1 MIVQEYIR
9 ADGGNPFRDWFDSL
23 DPQAA
28 AKVTTGL
35 LRLELGNVSNVKWIG
50 GGLGEYRID
59 WGPGYRFYLMQ
70 DGEELIILFAGGTK
84 RRQQAAIKGESLLQ
98 GEYKARKE
106 AAKSSTHDGDQQ
118 FKRSEENTT
127 E

>member
-1 MIVQEYIR
+1 MR
-9 ADGGNPFRDWFDSL
+9 ADGGNPFRDGFDSL

-59 WGPGYRFYLMQ
+59 WGPGYRLYLMQ

-84 RRQQAAIKGESLLQ
+84 RRQQAAIKG
-98 GEYKARKE
+98 
-106 AAKSSTHDGDQQ
+106 
-118 FKRSEENTT
+118 RSEEHTSELQSLMRISYAVFCLKKKIKNQ
-127 E
+127 

>member
-28 AKVTTGL
+28 ATVTTGL

-50 GGLGEYRID
+50 GGLGEYRLD
-59 WGPGYRFYLMQ
+59 WGPGYRLYLRS
-70 DGEELIILFAGGTK
+70 DARRVGNEWVSKCSSGRWRAHLKNNVTK
-84 RRQQAAIKGESLLQ
+84 VSYTNVES
-98 GEYKARKE
+98 
-106 AAKSSTHDGDQQ
+106 T
-118 FKRSEENTT
+118 
-127 E
+127 

>member
-9 ADGGNPFRDWFDSL
+9 ADGGNPFRNWFDAL

-28 AKVTTGL
+28 AKVTTAL

-59 WGPGYRFYLMQ
+59 WGPGYRLYLMR

-84 RRQQAAIKGESLLQ
+84 RRQKADIKGARLLQ
-98 GEYKARKE
+98 DEYRARKA
-106 AAKSSTHDGDQQ
+106 AAK
-118 FKRSEENTT
+118 R
-127 E
+127 

>member
-9 ADGGNPFRDWFDSL
+9 VDGGNPFRDWFEGL

-59 WGPGYRFYLMQ
+59 WGPGYRLYLMR
-70 DGEELIILFAGGTK
+70 DGDELIILFAGGTK
-84 RRQQAAIKGESLLQ
+84 RRQKADIKGARLLQ
-98 GEYKARKE
+98 DEYKARKA
-106 AAKSSTHDGDQQ
+106 AAK
-118 FKRSEENTT
+118 R
-127 E
+127 

>member
-1 MIVQEYIR
+1 M
-9 ADGGNPFRDWFDSL
+9 PFRDWFDSL

-59 WGPGYRFYLMQ
+59 WGPGYRLYVMQ
-70 DGEELIILFAGGTK
+70 DGEELIILFAGGNK
-84 RRQQAAIKGESLLQ
+84 RRQQAAIKGARLIQ
-98 GEYKARKE
+98 GEYTARK
-106 AAKSSTHDGDQQ
+106 AARPETQ
-118 FKRSEENTT
+118 TT
-127 E
+127 ELQ

>member
-9 ADGGNPFRDWFDSL
+9 VDGGNPFRDWFVEL

-59 WGPGYRFYLMQ
+59 WGPGYRLYLMR
-70 DGEELIILFAGGTK
+70 DGDELIILFAGGTK
-84 RRQQAAIKGESLLQ
+84 WRQKADIKGARLLQ
-98 GEYKARKE
+98 DEYRARKA
-106 AAKSSTHDGDQQ
+106 AAK
-118 FKRSEENTT
+118 R
-127 E
+127 

>member
-1 MIVQEYIR
+1 MIVQEYIC
-9 ADGGNPFRDWFDSL
+9 ADGAAPFRDWFDRL

-59 WGPGYRFYLMQ
+59 WGPGYRLYLMR
-70 DGEELIILFAGGTK
+70 DGDELIILFAGGTK
-84 RRQQAAIKGESLLQ
+84 KRQQADIKGARVLMD
-98 GEYKARKE
+98 EYKARKV
-106 AAKSSTHDGDQQ
+106 AAK
-118 FKRSEENTT
+118 R
-127 E
+127 

>member
-9 ADGGNPFRDWFDSL
+9 TDGSNAFRDWFEGL

-59 WGPGYRFYLMQ
+59 WGPGYRLYLMR
-70 DGEELIILFAGGTK
+70 DGEELIVLFVGGTK
-84 RRQQAAIKGESLLQ
+84 RRQKADIKEARFLLE
-98 GEYKARKE
+98 EYRARK
-106 AAKSSTHDGDQQ
+106 AAA
-118 FKRSEENTT
+118 RR
-127 E
+127 

>member
-9 ADGGNPFRDWFDSL
+9 VDGGNPFRDWFDEL

-35 LRLELGNVSNVKWIG
+35 LRLELGNHSNVKWIG

-59 WGPGYRFYLMQ
+59 WGPGYRLYLMR
-70 DGEELIILFAGGTK
+70 DGDELIKTVLRTSGKEVRKK
-84 RRQQAAIKGESLLQ
+84 RP
-98 GEYKARKE
+98 AR
-106 AAKSSTHDGDQQ
+106 AS
-118 FKRSEENTT
+118 
-127 E
+127 

>member
-1 MIVQEYIR
+1 MIVQEYIC
-9 ADGGNPFRDWFDSL
+9 ADGAAPFRDWFDRL

-59 WGPGYRFYLMQ
+59 WGPGYRLYLMR
-70 DGEELIILFAGGTK
+70 DGDELIILFAGGTK
-84 RRQQAAIKGESLLQ
+84 KRQQADIKGARVLMD
-98 GEYKARKE
+98 EYKARKA
-106 AAKSSTHDGDQQ
+106 AAK
-118 FKRSEENTT
+118 R
-127 E
+127 